1 MIQQGV
7 YLCEYMDSWEK
18 LAETKLP
25 PKNAFYIKPSMKGIS
40 DTDYEHAQQVWNRIT
55 PELENLTLE
64 DYHDI
69 YLEIDVLPLVDVM
82 RPSETQA

>member
-1 MIQQGV
+1 
-7 YLCEYMDSWEK
+7 
-18 LAETKLP
+18 
-25 PKNAFYIKPSMKGIS
+25 MKGIS

-55 PELENLTLE
+55 PELENVTLE

-69 YLEIDVLPLVDVM
+69 YLEIDVLLLVDVM